1 MNRLNVVLAA
11 ATVLT
16 GLVAS
21 GGANAVTVSRLD
33 FTHASGFCQGALPNF
48 DTQIRK
54 RPLAVANEGTATA
67 FVSCS
72 MGKERADGL
81 ITEATLKVI
90 NRNGAP
96 ADISCTLVH
105 GFLSSASPTF
115 ISKTVTVAP
124 NGGAFMSWLPADNG
138 GANYSWLNWSCALPP
153 GTDIAYGYIQYTEDV
168 GA

>member
-16 GLVAS
+16 GMVAS
-21 GGANAVTVSRLD
+21 GGANAVTVPRLD
-33 FTHASGFCQGALPNF
+33 FVHGSGFCQGALPSF

-72 MGKERADGL
+72 MGTERQPAL
-81 ITEATLKVI
+81 VTEADLVLF
-90 NRNGAP
+90 NRTTASV
-96 ADISCTLVH
+96 DVTCTLVH
-105 GFLSSASPTF
+105 GYQSSASPTY
-115 ISKTVTVAP
+115 ISKTVTIAP
-124 NGGAFMSWLPADNG
+124 NNRAFAIWLPADNG
-138 GANYSWLNWSCALPP
+138 GSNYSWLNWSCALPP
-153 GTDIAYGYIQYTEDV
+153 GTDIGYGYIKYTEDV